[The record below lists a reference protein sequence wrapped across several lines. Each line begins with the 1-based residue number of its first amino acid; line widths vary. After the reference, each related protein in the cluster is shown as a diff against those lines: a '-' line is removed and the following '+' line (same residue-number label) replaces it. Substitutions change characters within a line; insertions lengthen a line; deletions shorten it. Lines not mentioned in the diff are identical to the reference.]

1 MARKSG
7 SFTVSTLM
15 VAASLFV
22 GGACGSLV
30 RLALSALQPADV
42 TWPWMTTT
50 INLTGAF
57 LLGFITAYMAA
68 LGPDIGV
75 WRVTRLGL
83 GTGLIGGYTTYST
96 FMLEVAKRIKS
107 GEAAIAVAYLLVSIL
122 VGLLCAMLG
131 LAVGKAVGKRRAR
144 RDGLELDAAESQGNR
159 GNGSDGLN
167 GQAEASISSVSAAS
181 QDSAGLVDTD
191 ESGES
196 VNPVKPDKS
205 ADFAEPAEPIDSID
219 SIDSTEP
226 NRGRLVGVTF
236 LLFACV
242 AAAALLLNPHW
253 WQDIIALG
261 LLLVASL
268 LGGLGAFARYG
279 VDAWVNNHIH
289 LPFPCGTI
297 AVNFT
302 ACLAMGLVAGWCATH
317 VGLTT
322 LQYLLASGFLGGYST
337 FSTASVEG
345 AKLANGGK
353 PLWAFVHTAGMMV
366 ISLALLM
373 LGMMV

>member
-96 FMLEVAKRIKS
+96 FMLEVAKRIKG
-107 GEAAIAVAYLLVSIL
+107 GEAAIAVAYLLFSIII
-122 VGLLCAMLG
+122 GLLCAMLG
-131 LAVGKAVGKRRAR
+131 LAVGKAVGKHRAR
-144 RDGLELDAAESQGNR
+144 RNGLELDAAESQGNQ
-159 GNGSDGLN
+159 GNGSDGMN
-167 GQAEASISSVSAAS
+167 SRVGMYVSSVSAAS
-181 QDSAGLVDTD
+181 RDLAGLVDAD

-196 VNPVKPDKS
+196 VKPVKPDEP
-205 ADFAEPAEPIDSID
+205 ADLAEPAEPIKLAEPIE
-219 SIDSTEP
+219 STEP

-242 AAAALLLNPHW
+242 TAAALLLNPHW
-253 WQDIIALG
+253 RQDIAALG

-279 VDAWVNNHIH
+279 VDAWVNNRIH

-297 AVNFT
+297 VVNLT
-302 ACLAMGLVAGWCATH
+302 ACLAMGFVAGWCATH

-345 AKLANGGK
+345 AKLVNGGK
-353 PLWAFVHTAGMMV
+353 LLWAFVHTAGMMV
-366 ISLALLM
+366 VSLALLM